1 VSGGGLEPVALDA
14 LLRETIVARLG
25 TIDDDG
31 YPYVVPVWTEWDGSA
46 MWLIARARAAYVG
59 HLAARPK
66 VALSIVRGDADD
78 TRALLLG
85 HAEIVAGPGRL
96 EGEMEAMARRMAR
109 RYEGPDG
116 DRYIDESLEWP
127 RVLVRIMPDRI
138 QSWGDPG
145 WHPKYRT
152 DPA

>member
-1 VSGGGLEPVALDA
+1 MSALAPDALDT
-14 LLRETIVARLG
+14 LFREAIVARLA

-46 MWLIARARAAYVG
+46 MWLVARARSAYAA

-66 VALSIVRGDADD
+66 VALSIVRPDAAD
-78 TRALLLG
+78 TRALILG
-85 HAEIVAGPGRL
+85 RAEVVAGPGRL

-109 RYEGPDG
+109 RYEGAAG
-116 DRYIDESLEWP
+116 DRYIRESLEWP
-127 RVLVRIMPDRI
+127 RILVRIVPERI
-138 QSWGDPG
+138 QSWDDPG
-145 WHPKYRT
+145 WHPTHRG